1 MISNVVAIVVSIALV
16 LSLFGALYAWYEAS
30 LRRFNGVVAKD
41 VLASWDARLA
51 QLPPYDREEV
61 RAQPPVEVLEATF
74 ALPSPRQRRFQ
85 LSYTR

>member
-1 MISNVVAIVVSIALV
+1 MITNVVAIVVSIALV

-51 QLPPYDREEV
+51 QLPPHDREEL
-61 RAQPPVEVLEATF
+61 RMQPPVEVLEATV
-74 ALPSPRQRRFQ
+74 ALPSPRLRRFE

>member
-51 QLPPYDREEV
+51 QLPPYDREEL
-61 RAQPPVEVLEATF
+61 RMQPPVEVLEATV
-74 ALPSPRQRRFQ
+74 ALPSPRLRRFQ